1 MSRSARILVFA
12 MITGCTLA
20 GAAHAQSS
28 SHGPRSGDPR
38 SGDVAQQFNSG
49 AQRVGHGAAEIGEGI
64 KNGAIMT
71 WQALRD
77 GANTVAHRFDGNQRG
92 HGPNTGRGNARPA
105 QQQR

>member
-1 MSRSARILVFA
+1 MRRSVRMLVFA
-12 MITGCTLA
+12 TITAVPLA
-20 GAAHAQSS
+20 GMAHAQSS
-28 SHGPRSGDPR
+28 PERQR

-49 AQRVGHGAAEIGEGI
+49 AQRVGHGAAEIGQGI

-77 GANTVAHRFDGNQRG
+77 GANAVAHRFDDGG
-92 HGPNTGRGNARPA
+92 SGRERNAAGDQARPA